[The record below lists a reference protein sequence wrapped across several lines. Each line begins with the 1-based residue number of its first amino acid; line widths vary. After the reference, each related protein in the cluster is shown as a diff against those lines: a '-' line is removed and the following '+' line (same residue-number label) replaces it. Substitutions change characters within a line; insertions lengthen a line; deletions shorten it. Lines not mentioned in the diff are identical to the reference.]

1 MAVISLSVKPSVKI
15 VHRNFQFLFGNRAP
29 PIHATRFSAD
39 NWSWEGLGTRLLQG
53 FQSRVL
59 SFPCRLLTDVLGMSQ
74 TKLTSLL
81 GSPSPPQAL
90 VAYFT
95 KLIYNPGFNF
105 IFQIVNSYCCC
116 FCFGAFVYLRK
127 VVRYDAAGKWCAN
140 SFTEGER

>member
-29 PIHATRFSAD
+29 SSHTCQGRPGNEAT
-39 NWSWEGLGTRLLQG
+39 TRDFKAEYSLI
-53 FQSRVL
+53 
-59 SFPCRLLTDVLGMSQ
+59 PRLLTDVLGMSQ

-81 GSPSPPQAL
+81 GSPAL

-105 IFQIVNSYCCC
+105 NFQIVIVVVFVCV
-116 FCFGAFVYLRK
+116 FVYLRK

-140 SFTEGER
+140 GFTEGER